1 MIKKLLLAVA
11 VLIAAVLAFAATR
24 PDSFR
29 IERSLLVQAPPQ
41 AVYPQIAD
49 FHRWRAWSPFENL
62 DPAMKRSYDGA
73 ERGLGAIYAWDGD
86 KSGAG
91 RMEIVEAVEPSRIRI
106 QLDFLRPFKARNT
119 AEFVLA
125 AEGGGTRVSWA
136 MYGADP
142 YVGKLMGLFFDR
154 DAMIGK
160 DFEKGLASLKSL
172 AESSTETPAAAPAM
186 PADQPG
192 A

>member
-1 MIKKLLLAVA
+1 MITKLLLAA
-11 VLIAAVLAFAATR
+11 VVSIAAVLAFAATR

-29 IERSLLVQAPPQ
+29 IERSLLVQAPPR

-49 FHRWRAWSPFENL
+49 FRRWQAWSPFENL
-62 DPAMKRSYDGA
+62 DPAMKRRYDGA
-73 ERGLGAIYAWDGD
+73 ERGQGAVYAWDGD
-86 KSGAG
+86 RSGAG

-119 AEFVLA
+119 AEFVLTP
-125 AEGGGTRVSWA
+125 EGGGTRVSWA

-142 YVGKLMGLFFDR
+142 YIGKLMGLFFDR

-160 DFEKGLASLKSL
+160 DFEKGLASLKAL
-172 AESSTETPAAAPAM
+172 AETPIAAPVM
-186 PADQPG
+186 SADQPG

>member
-1 MIKKLLLAVA
+1 MVKKLLLAVA

-41 AVYPQIAD
+41 AIYTQIAD
-49 FHRWRAWSPFENL
+49 FRRWQAWSPYENL
-62 DPAMKRSYDGA
+62 DPAMRRSYEGA
-73 ERGLGAIYAWDGD
+73 ERGPGAVYAWDGD

-91 RMEIVEAVEPSRIRI
+91 RMEIVEATEPSLVRIR
-106 QLDFLRPFKARNT
+106 LDFLRPFKARNT
-119 AEFVLA
+119 AEFVLTE
-125 AEGGGTRVSWA
+125 EGGGTRVSWA

-142 YVGKLMGLFFDR
+142 YIGKLMGLFFDR

-172 AESSTETPAAAPAM
+172 AETAPQTPAATPVM

>member
-1 MIKKLLLAVA
+1 MIKKILLGLV
-11 VLIAAVLAFAATR
+11 VVIAAALAFAATR

-29 IERSLLVQAPPQ
+29 IERSLIVQAPPQ

-49 FHRWRAWSPFENL
+49 FRRWQTWSPFEDL

-73 ERGLGAIYAWDGD
+73 ERGQGAIYAWDGD

-119 AEFVLA
+119 AEFVLTPEA
-125 AEGGGTRVSWA
+125 GGTRVSWA

-142 YVGKLMGLFFDR
+142 YIGKLMGLFFDR

-160 DFEKGLASLKSL
+160 DFEKGLESLKSL
-172 AESSTETPAAAPAM
+172 AETPPASPSM
-186 PADQPG
+186 SADQPG